1 MRARTTRDR
10 ILGASL
16 TLFNAAGAASVSTN
30 HIAVELDIS
39 PGNLYY
45 HFRNKAD
52 LVSALYEQ
60 FEGEWTPLLFRG
72 DEQGALDIEELW
84 FYLHISFELVSKY
97 RFLFRD
103 TDYLAG
109 KVPNY
114 RGRYRKLLLGKRQSI
129 ATILGNLAAN
139 GILVA
144 SVNEL
149 DTIATNM
156 LMIVTYWVSFRQAIA
171 TGTQG
176 EDDRAEFT
184 RGVFQVIA
192 ILVPY
197 LAQGYRDELQA
208 LGDSYK

>member
-1 MRARTTRDR
+1 MGT
-10 ILGASL
+10 SL
-16 TLFNAAGAASVSTN
+16 ALFNAAGVASISTN
-30 HIAVELDIS
+30 HIAVELNIS

-45 HFRNKAD
+45 HFKNKAD
-52 LVSALYEQ
+52 VVAALYEQ
-60 FEGEWTPLLFRG
+60 FEGEWNPLLFNG
-72 DEQGALDIEELW
+72 DEQGALDIEQLW

-103 TDYLAG
+103 TDYLTG

-114 RGRYRKLLLGKRQSI
+114 GKRYRKLLLGKRQSI
-129 ATILGNLAAN
+129 ATILRNLAAN
-139 GILVA
+139 GILET

-156 LMIVTYWVSFRQAIA
+156 LMIITYWVSFRQAIA
-171 TGTQG
+171 TGTRG

-197 LAQGYRDELQA
+197 LAPGYRDGLQA
-208 LGDSYK
+208 LGDGYR